1 MSIDQEI
8 SPRLYQQIADRIA
21 ASIHQGKFGIGAR
34 LPAERDLA
42 DQFEVSRPTV
52 REALIALEIAGLV
65 EVRTG
70 SGTYVSPRARS
81 EASTKEAS
89 KDAGPSAF
97 EIIEARRAI
106 EPSMAAQAAVK
117 ATKEDVK
124 LITEALAEFERHWD
138 GTHWEKLEADRMFH
152 MRVAEAAHNP
162 LIVKI
167 LEGLW
172 DGMFGQIF
180 AVLSQRTKLSNRQA
194 MTMQDHHTILYC
206 IERKDGSGAYA
217 AMTNHLVHVE
227 LTLLERQPSEA
238 QKRNKNNR
246 K

>member
-1 MSIDQEI
+1 MAVQQDAS
-8 SPRLYQQIADRIA
+8 SRLYQQIADRIA
-21 ASIHQGKFGIGAR
+21 AAIKQGKFGVGAR
-34 LPAERDLA
+34 LPAERELA

-70 SGTYVSPRARS
+70 SGAYVSPRARS
-81 EASTKEAS
+81 KASSKGAD

-106 EPSMAAQAAVK
+106 EPSIAAQAAMR
-117 ATKEDVK
+117 ATKEDIK
-124 LITEALAEFERHWD
+124 LIAGAVAEFERNWN

-162 LIVKI
+162 LIAKI
-167 LEGLW
+167 VETLW
-172 DGMFGQIF
+172 EGMFGQIF

-206 IERKDGSGAYA
+206 IERKDSSGAYA

-238 QKRNKNNR
+238 QRKNKNIR

>member
-1 MSIDQEI
+1 MSVEQEA
-8 SPRLYQQIADRIA
+8 SPRLYQQIADRIE
-21 ASIHQGKFGIGAR
+21 IFIKQGKFGVGAR
-34 LPAERDLA
+34 LPAERELA

-81 EASTKEAS
+81 KTPGKGTG

-97 EIIEARRAI
+97 EIVEARRAI
-106 EPSMAAQAAVK
+106 EPSIAAQAAMR
-117 ATKEDVK
+117 ATKEDIK
-124 LITEALAEFERHWD
+124 LIAGALAEFERNWN
-138 GTHWEKLEADRMFH
+138 GTHWEKLEADRKFH
-152 MRVAEAAHNP
+152 MRVAEAAHNL

-167 LEGLW
+167 LENLW
-172 DGMFGQIF
+172 TGMFGQIF
-180 AVLSQRTKLSNRQA
+180 AVLSQRTRLSNRQA
-194 MTMQDHHTILYC
+194 MTMHDHYTILHC
-206 IERKDGSGAYA
+206 IERRDASGAYA

-227 LTLLERQPSEA
+227 LALLEKQQGDP
-238 QKRNKNNR
+238 QKRNKVSR

>member
-1 MSIDQEI
+1 MAVQQDA

-21 ASIHQGKFGIGAR
+21 AAIKQGRFGVGAR
-34 LPAERDLA
+34 LPAERELA
-42 DQFEVSRPTV
+42 EQFEVSRPTV

-70 SGTYVSPRARS
+70 SGAYISPFARS
-81 EASTKEAS
+81 KAAGNETS

-106 EPSMAAQAAVK
+106 EPSIAAQAAMR
-117 ATKEDVK
+117 ATKEDIK
-124 LITEALAEFERHWD
+124 LITEALAEFERNWN

-152 MRVAEAAHNP
+152 MRVAEAAHNS
-162 LIVKI
+162 LIVRI
-167 LEGLW
+167 LENLW
-172 DGMFGQIF
+172 MGMFGQIF
-180 AVLSQRTKLSNRQA
+180 AVLSQRTKLTNRQA
-194 MTMQDHHTILYC
+194 MTMHDHYTILHC
-206 IERKDGSGAYA
+206 IERRDASGAYA

-227 LTLLERQPSEA
+227 LTLLEKQHGEA
-238 QKRNKNNR
+238 QKRNKVGR